1 MSRAAKVGVVLGG
14 YVAAGLAAMAAG
26 WLYNARVATYPYDTS
41 GGMYAAGEMLSG
53 VAAFLVVA
61 LVPTLL
67 WFWFVRRHEG
77 FWNAVAILCLVYA
90 GIGLMAVLA
99 PLGTHR
105 ATAHPV
111 HPGSAHPGSA
121 HSGSAQPG
129 SVHPALVILDLVGL
143 SQLLGVP
150 IWATAFALFSMVAP
164 TPRTRQQ
171 LSVAL
176 GIELIIGVC
185 AIVHWFVPHAPL

>member
-1 MSRAAKVGVVLGG
+1 MRRAAKVGVVLGG
-14 YVAAGLAAMAAG
+14 YVAAGFAAVAAG
-26 WLYNARVATYPYDTS
+26 WLYNAHVATYPYDTS

-53 VAAFLVVA
+53 IAAFLVVA

-77 FWNAVAILCLVYA
+77 FWNAVAILCLVFA
-90 GIGLMAVLA
+90 GIGLIAVLA

-105 ATAHPV
+105 VIA
-111 HPGSAHPGSA
+111 
-121 HSGSAQPG
+121 
-129 SVHPALVILDLVGL
+129 HPALMILDLVGL

-150 IWATAFALFSMVAP
+150 IWATAFALFALVAP
-164 TPRTRQQ
+164 TPRTRAQ

-176 GIELIIGVC
+176 GIEVIIGVC